1 MVQQRTLY
9 CKYVYWLKFFK
20 TEAQSRI
27 LCKLR
32 KRRVKQREKLYF
44 REVVYRLLDCIV
56 AKSGTVVKGSEAV
69 YLNP

>member
-1 MVQQRTLY
+1 M
-9 CKYVYWLKFFK
+9 
-20 TEAQSRI
+20 
-27 LCKLR
+27 CKLR

-44 REVVYRLLDCIV
+44 REVVYQLLDCIV